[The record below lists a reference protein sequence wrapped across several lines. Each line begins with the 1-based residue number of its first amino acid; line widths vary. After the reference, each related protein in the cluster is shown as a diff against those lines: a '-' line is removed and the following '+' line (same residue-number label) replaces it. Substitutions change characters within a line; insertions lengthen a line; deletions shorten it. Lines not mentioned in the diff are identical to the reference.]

1 MKIFWS
7 KEALDSYIFN
17 HNIVLAYQSRINLQ
31 ESFIK
36 TRNSLIKDLQDAIS
50 NSTDR
55 NNSFIAEIA
64 KLNSVLV
71 QQQEV
76 FTNKDQETIND
87 LEMKIYNYKIM
98 IDSQVATIESL
109 YQEIQI
115 LNQNNNSTKV

>member
-17 HNIVLAYQSRINLQ
+17 HNIALAYQARINLQ

-36 TRNSLIKDLQDAIS
+36 TRDSLIKDLQDAIL

-55 NNSFIAEIA
+55 NNSLIAEIA

-71 QQQEV
+71 QQQEA
-76 FTNKDQETIND
+76 FTNRDQETIND

-98 IDSQVATIESL
+98 IDSQVTTIESL

-115 LNQNNNSTKV
+115 LNQNNNLTKV